1 MKVMYPHFQKVFNNH
16 RNVDPSV
23 LNLLKQHR
31 TLWELDDPISWK
43 EFDRAVNKLRNGKA
57 PGLNG
62 VPPEAFKAMDPQTRE
77 LVFNHIQDFW
87 HGEKDHESWHMSQC
101 VPVPKQG
108 DLSNPNKW
116 RGVMLM
122 DVCSKIF
129 SIVMNDRAF
138 TLLQK
143 HGTKFQFG
151 GTPHVGCRDGLFT
164 LKTLLNMRKNHNLES
179 YVAFVDLVKAYDTAN
194 HDLLTKILAK

>member
-1 MKVMYPHFQKVFNNH
+1 
-16 RNVDPSV
+16 
-23 LNLLKQHR
+23 
-31 TLWELDDPISWK
+31 
-43 EFDRAVNKLRNGKA
+43 
-57 PGLNG
+57 
-62 VPPEAFKAMDPQTRE
+62 MDPQIKK

-87 HGEKDHESWHMSQC
+87 YGIKDHENWHRSQC

-129 SIVMNDRAF
+129 SVVMNDRAF

-164 LKTLLNMRKNHNLES
+164 LKTLLNMRKNHNLEP
-179 YVAFVDLVKAYDTAN
+179 YVTFMDLVKAYDTAN
-194 HDLLTKILAK
+194 HDLLIKILAKYGAPQIMRGNREDLPGLDSSTENWQEIRGNTPRSWSKTRRQHGTSPLHIPHGSIC